1 MLDTEDPIRHE
12 KVKIM
17 NEIKKEWLID
27 RAESMLAVIESEIAE
42 LQQRIE
48 ETIENNSIEVE
59 KCAVI
64 VKEDPKRMHIAIAF
78 VLLKDKIVN
87 SEQLINTIKENLK
100 ANLPEHMQPKE
111 VYIIDNIPVTPP
123 GTIDYRK
130 LEDRI
135 ANQMN

>member
-1 MLDTEDPIRHE
+1 
-12 KVKIM
+12 M

-78 VLLKDKIVN
+78 VSLKDKIVN

-111 VYIIDNIPVTPP
+111 VYIIDNMPVTLS
-123 GTIDYRK
+123 GKIDYRK